1 MRKDSYPEPVKPLIL
16 AIETSTANMG
26 VAVVSGDEVVWERTE
41 PLPRG
46 HSEKLLPMCLSALS
60 QLGLEARGLSAIGVS
75 AGPGSFTGLRI
86 GFATAQGLALGSGIG
101 IVQVPTF
108 EVLLRQ
114 GGGVPELAIVQ
125 GKAKAQTVTALYIRR
140 GDPVGSA
147 GESFAEAYGYW
158 ELLPAAARGMDDFAA
173 AMREKVSGRVHV
185 TGDAAAQFV
194 ESFSGSGKNG
204 ESHLELVLVPQEAR
218 FPSPSV
224 VGLIASRMYL
234 EGKSVR
240 PQEAV
245 PLYYRRSQAE
255 VKALIGT
262 AIDIRIEQMTQS
274 DLDRVLE
281 IEALSYKTPWSRR
294 AFSSELTEN
303 SYAHYYVAKV
313 DGKIVGYVGMWVIL
327 DEAHITNIAVDPAYR
342 RKGIGQRM
350 LESMFEKAKGFG
362 ATRMTLEVRVS
373 NTGAQTLYKKL
384 GFVDRGLRKGYYTD
398 SNEDAIIMWKDDL
411 GPQKPKEEQ
420 VKWMV

>member
-1 MRKDSYPEPVKPLIL
+1 M
-16 AIETSTANMG
+16 
-26 VAVVSGDEVVWERTE
+26 
-41 PLPRG
+41 
-46 HSEKLLPMCLSALS
+46 
-60 QLGLEARGLSAIGVS
+60 
-75 AGPGSFTGLRI
+75 
-86 GFATAQGLALGSGIG
+86 
-101 IVQVPTF
+101 
-108 EVLLRQ
+108 
-114 GGGVPELAIVQ
+114 
-125 GKAKAQTVTALYIRR
+125 TALYIRR
-140 GDPVGSA
+140 GDPAGSA

-303 SYAHYYVAKV
+303 SYAQYYVAKV
-313 DGKIVGYVGMWVIL
+313 DGKIVGYVGMWVIW
-327 DEAHITNIAVDPAYR
+327 TR
-342 RKGIGQRM
+342 
-350 LESMFEKAKGFG
+350 
-362 ATRMTLEVRVS
+362 ATSPHRCRPSLP
-373 NTGAQTLYKKL
+373 
-384 GFVDRGLRKGYYTD
+384 
-398 SNEDAIIMWKDDL
+398 
-411 GPQKPKEEQ
+411 PQG
-420 VKWMV
+420 